1 MTLAWAET
9 NLAATEEETQAWVEA
24 QEAKV
29 AWAVTLAW
37 AETNLAAM
45 EEETPAWAE
54 ANLAVSLAAM
64 EEETQAWVEANLADQ
79 EVSWHVQS
87 PSFD

>member
-1 MTLAWAET
+1 M
-9 NLAATEEETQAWVEA
+9 
-24 QEAKV
+24 
-29 AWAVTLAW
+29 TLAW

-54 ANLAVSLAAM
+54 ANLAVSPAAM